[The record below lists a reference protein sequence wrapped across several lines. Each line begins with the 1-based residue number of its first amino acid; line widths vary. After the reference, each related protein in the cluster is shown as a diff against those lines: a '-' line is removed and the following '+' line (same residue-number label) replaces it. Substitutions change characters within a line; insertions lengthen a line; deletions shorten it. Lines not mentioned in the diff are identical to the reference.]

1 MIPARILL
9 VHGALADGSSWSKVI
24 PTLLDAGHN
33 VTAVQQP
40 LTSLPNDIA
49 TVKEAIHTLNE
60 DNDVPIVVVGHS
72 FGGFAITNAA
82 TDEPNIK
89 SLVYVMAFAPDEGE
103 TVAELGKNYTTLES
117 NLSFRNDT
125 AGRLYLPPPAY
136 LKYFAPDVHRDEARV
151 LAATQG
157 PFDPLRFG
165 FPSGKPAWKQV
176 KNKHYVVATKDQI
189 IQPELEEF
197 FAKRIG
203 AKKHTL
209 RGASHAG
216 LWSRGEDVADI
227 ILEAARGL

>member
-49 TVKEAIHTLNE
+49 TVKEAIHTLNNE
-60 DNDVPIVVVGHS
+60 NEVPIVVVGHS
-72 FGGFAITNAA
+72 FGGFSITNAA

-103 TVAELGKNYTTLES
+103 TVTELGKNYTTLES
-117 NLSFRNDT
+117 NKLFYPDA
-125 AGRLYLPPPAY
+125 AGRLLLSQPAY
-136 LKYFAPDVHRDEARV
+136 LKYFAPDVDTCEAKV

-157 PFDPLRFG
+157 PFDATRFEY
-165 FPSGKPAWKQV
+165 PSGKPAWKQV
-176 KNKHYVVATKDQI
+176 ENKHYIVATKDQI

-203 AKKHTL
+203 AKKHVL
-209 RGASHAG
+209 QGASHAG
-216 LWSRGEDVADI
+216 LWSRGKEVADA
-227 ILEAARGL
+227 ILEAARGS